1 MNTFLPSVAARSGG
15 LFRPGGAT
23 LGQSQIVY
31 VTNPRS
37 AHLATEAMLDRTL
50 IAMSS
55 DLNEDADAVT
65 GFVQSIEE
73 AADAMPRQWRIT
85 ILEADSQRSMVVLFL
100 RP

>member
-1 MNTFLPSVAARSGG
+1 
-15 LFRPGGAT
+15 
-23 LGQSQIVY
+23 
-31 VTNPRS
+31 
-37 AHLATEAMLDRTL
+37 MLDRTL

-55 DLNEDADAVT
+55 DLNAVT

-73 AADAMPRQWRIT
+73 AADEMPKQWRIT

>member
-1 MNTFLPSVAARSGG
+1 M
-15 LFRPGGAT
+15 
-23 LGQSQIVY
+23 GQSQIVY

-37 AHLATEAMLDRTL
+37 AHLAAEAMLDRTL

-55 DLNEDADAVT
+55 DLNAVT

-73 AADAMPRQWRIT
+73 AADEMPKQWRIT